1 MASRNHGRRRAN
13 SPREPTQPIAS
24 HARAPF
30 DRARAPSRGDSDNAF
45 MRGDGDDSA
54 RAAARRVVARAR
66 ATKCA
71 PTPRSLRRRRRA
83 SSCASS
89 CRTIICDG
97 RGCDSRERVIPRRRC
112 RWTCTGRD
120 GREEMVEARMSWRG
134 GRRNDRVGDD
144 AIEARMERRRRRAC
158 EKARSCHGDRVRGRR
173 RRRLTKWVMT
183 TTSARS

>member
-1 MASRNHGRRRAN
+1 MLSHTVGIFSVDVWILLMIFRSFVSFVRSFVDGRRRRTRARH
-13 SPREPTQPIAS
+13 ST
-24 HARAPF
+24 ARA
-30 DRARAPSRGDSDNAF
+30 RR
-45 MRGDGDDSA
+45 
-54 RAAARRVVARAR
+54 RAAIATTLSCASTAMTRPASSRVVVVVARAR

-120 GREEMVEARMSWRG
+120 GRGEMVEARMSWRG

-144 AIEARMERRRRRAC
+144 AIEARMERRK
-158 EKARSCHGDRVRGRR
+158 KAGV
-173 RRRLTKWVMT
+173 
-183 TTSARS
+183 